1 MQTSLQIYSPENGK
15 NTTIGWLVSIA
26 FHVILLLL
34 FFFAMAWEKQ
44 NPPIMENVYGVE
56 VNFGTSDQG
65 FGEEQNFTPPGPDP
79 APEKTEIT
87 PSNPVEETTTA
98 PQTEQAEPEKVITG
112 DDESVAVA
120 PEPKPKKVVEA
131 ETTPA
136 KITPVKPTAQSLF
149 PSEKTSPSNNNNG
162 NKPGTVGDMGVKG
175 GNPDARGIYEGNP
188 GKGKGGPSLDMSG
201 WKWDSKPTIN
211 DESTEEGRIVFQI
224 KVDEEGN
231 IIAVNVLEKNVSP
244 AVVKKY
250 QKEVESLSFSRTSGG
265 NSGEGAT
272 GRITFIITSR

>member
-1 MQTSLQIYSPENGK
+1 MQTALNIYTPENGK
-15 NTTIGWLVSIA
+15 NATIGWIVSIS
-26 FHVILLLL
+26 FHILLLLL

-44 NPPIMENVYGVE
+44 NPPIMENIYGVE
-56 VNFGTSDQG
+56 VNFGTSDEG
-65 FGEEQNFTPPGPDP
+65 FGEVQNFSPPGPDP
-79 APEKTEIT
+79 APEKTEIS
-87 PSNPVEETTTA
+87 PSNPVEETTSSQ
-98 PQTEQAEPEKVITG
+98 QTEQAEPEKVVTG

-120 PEPKPKKVVEA
+120 PEPKPKKAVEA
-131 ETTPA
+131 EPTPAKTTPA
-136 KITPVKPTAQSLF
+136 KPTAQSLF
-149 PSEKTSPSNNNNG
+149 PSEKSSPSNNNNG

-175 GNPDARGIYEGNP
+175 GNPDARGIYDGNP
-188 GKGKGGPSLDMSG
+188 GKGKGGSSLDMSG

-211 DESTEEGRIVFQI
+211 DESTEEGKIVFQI